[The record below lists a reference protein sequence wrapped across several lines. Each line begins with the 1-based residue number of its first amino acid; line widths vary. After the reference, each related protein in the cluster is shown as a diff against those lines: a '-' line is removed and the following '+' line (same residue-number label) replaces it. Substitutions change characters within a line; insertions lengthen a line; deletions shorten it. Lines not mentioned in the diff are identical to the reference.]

1 MKNSYWLYIGLF
13 LSLLVMALICGPHSC
28 EWGNGVYFGFGVLV
42 FLFLLFLPF
51 LRKGLSTGQKI
62 SFALGIGCLWV
73 VLWVAGFL
81 LGDFRI
87 LCRLF

>member
-28 EWGNGVYFGFGVLV
+28 EWGNAVYFSYGLFVLV
-42 FLFLLFLPF
+42 LLLFLTF
-51 LRKGLSTGQKI
+51 FRKGLSMGQKI
-62 SFALGIGCLWV
+62 GFALGLGLLWV